1 MVDGL
6 CKRCKNGENFME
18 ANGGKTKMSSLVTS
32 LAFQRAKEHS
42 NQSSEQKVMMKTVKE
57 TDAEILC
64 NVSG

>member
-6 CKRCKNGENFME
+6 GKDAKNARILME
-18 ANGGKTKMSSLVTS
+18 SNGGKTKMSSSGTS

-42 NQSSEQKVMMKTVKE
+42 NRSTERKVVMKTVKKA
-57 TDAEILC
+57 DAEILC